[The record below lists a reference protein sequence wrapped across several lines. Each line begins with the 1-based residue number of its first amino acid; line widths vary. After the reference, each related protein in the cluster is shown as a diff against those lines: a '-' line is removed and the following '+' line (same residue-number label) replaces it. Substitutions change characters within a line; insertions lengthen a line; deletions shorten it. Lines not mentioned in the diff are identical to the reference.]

1 MSLELEKAKA
11 SRQMTYVLDGRNQ
24 ESAPG
29 LTLENTNTLPT
40 KKVLFH
46 SRTQVQ
52 NGLNGINGL
61 TKQRAR
67 GVRSNEDVEIVR
79 LQRREDLQLIA
90 KRYASCTR
98 RDSAK
103 RVTQIVQ

>member
-1 MSLELEKAKA
+1 
-11 SRQMTYVLDGRNQ
+11 MTYVSDGRNP
-24 ESAPG
+24 EPAPS
-29 LTLENTNTLPT
+29 LTLANTSTLPT

-46 SRTQVQ
+46 KKINVQ
-52 NGLNGINGL
+52 LGLNGINGQL
-61 TKQRAR
+61 TRGAR
-67 GVRSNEDVEIVR
+67 GARSNEDVEIVR
-79 LQRREDLQLIA
+79 LQKREDLQLIA

>member
-1 MSLELEKAKA
+1 MEN
-11 SRQMTYVLDGRNQ
+11 RQMTYVSDGQNQ
-24 ESAPG
+24 ESVPG
-29 LTLENTNTLPT
+29 LTLANTNTLPT

-61 TKQRAR
+61 TKQGAR
-67 GVRSNEDVEIVR
+67 GVRSNEDVEIVQ

-98 RDSAK
+98 RGSAK
-103 RVTQIVQ
+103 RVTQIV